1 MILVLWCL
9 NDRYKI
15 WDKAVQCLAVLDS
28 LISLAAFRYTTNFAP
43 VYDYFIWPL
52 LRPCLINLTAFPSMQ
67 FTSQENKA
75 MSARVLLSSNFAFLA
90 LVHTWTWTV
99 QSERENIV
107 LVVCFHVQ
115 TRIVEEMI
123 MSQRVNGIITL
134 ILILPFFLVLKE
146 MVQCAD
152 QKSSFLIKHL
162 MEIFR

>member
-1 MILVLWCL
+1 M
-9 NDRYKI
+9 
-15 WDKAVQCLAVLDS
+15 
-28 LISLAAFRYTTNFAP
+28 
-43 VYDYFIWPL
+43 
-52 LRPCLINLTAFPSMQ
+52 
-67 FTSQENKA
+67 
-75 MSARVLLSSNFAFLA
+75 
-90 LVHTWTWTV
+90 

-134 ILILPFFLVLKE
+134 ILILPFFVVLKE